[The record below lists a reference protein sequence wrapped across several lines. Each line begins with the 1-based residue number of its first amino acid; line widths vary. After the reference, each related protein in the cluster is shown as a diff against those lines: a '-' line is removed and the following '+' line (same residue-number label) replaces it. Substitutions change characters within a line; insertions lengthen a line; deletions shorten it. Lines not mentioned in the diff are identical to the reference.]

1 MEVINLDDTVKTDDL
16 DDTVKTAA
24 EEKPIVHLF
33 ENFKIIYVL
42 TLRLSSNFDDLK
54 HQNVIVLSIF
64 RILKQVPETTE
75 EVRQRTLRQAAA
87 AKAPE
92 ESGMGRW
99 ADYDTDD
106 EPDIPA
112 RSSTNVAPPP
122 PPANKVEDRWGSI
135 RDQQGQS
142 RLSQP
147 DVGKG
152 KGKGGKGMDAKGAKG
167 EKGGKKGGKSFD
179 ERDDPWSR
187 NSNGKA
193 GKDDGKGGKGDG
205 KNNAAAADDMPAF
218 KATVIRRGGW
228 RDRLKEKE
236 SGAPTPSRTDS
247 PKKNGPADATAG
259 AEGAAGKYFVSKT

>member
-1 MEVINLDDTVKTDDL
+1 M
-16 DDTVKTAA
+16 
-24 EEKPIVHLF
+24 
-33 ENFKIIYVL
+33 

-167 EKGGKKGGKSFD
+167 EKGGKKG
-179 ERDDPWSR
+179 
-187 NSNGKA
+187 
-193 GKDDGKGGKGDG
+193 
-205 KNNAAAADDMPAF
+205 AADDMPAF